1 MYNRNTLS
9 WFKHVDFFII
19 DEVSM
24 QLAFLIASIIRF
36 GKPSIYS
43 MPVYH
48 DLLMI
53 MFLVDL
59 MVLVSFNTMSGVL
72 RRGFFKE
79 VINTV
84 KHSSIVFA
92 ITMAYM
98 FALKSGGTYSR
109 IFMAASFLCYIFLSY
124 FSRVIWR
131 EYILKNGV
139 PTWARGRLLVVSVSE
154 KAEQIIKSLKKH
166 GTDGYELAGIVL
178 SDECEEKEIA
188 GVPVVTTLDKAA
200 DYICKQWIDAV
211 YIDEQYSDPR
221 IIKLMDDCR
230 QMALPVHLHIPS
242 LNETGA
248 KQFVEKIGGTFVLT
262 TTVNYATPVQA
273 LGKRCIDI
281 LGGVFGSI
289 IAVIIM
295 MIFGP
300 VIKIASPGPILYKQE
315 RIGKNGK
322 RFKILKLRSMY
333 MNADE
338 MKTKLMEQNKVKSGM
353 MFKMDFDPRIIG
365 NRILPDGTKK
375 TGIGEFIRKYS
386 LDEFPQFFN
395 VLVGQM
401 SLVGTR
407 PPTVDEWERY
417 EFHHRGRLACKPG
430 ITGMWQ
436 VSGRS
441 GITDFEEV
449 VRLDTEY
456 ITNWSFGLDFRILLK
471 TIGVVIR
478 HEGAM

>member
-9 WFKHVDFFII
+9 WFKHIDFFIL
-19 DEVSM
+19 DEISI
-24 QLAFLIASIIRF
+24 QLSFFIAGLIRF
-36 GKPSIYS
+36 GDLSIY
-43 MPVYH
+43 MQPVYH
-48 DLLMI
+48 NFMMI

-59 MVLVSFNTMSGVL
+59 VALVFFNTMSGVL

-79 VINTV
+79 FINTL

-92 ITMAYM
+92 IAMAYM
-98 FALKSGGTYSR
+98 FALQSGDTYSR
-109 IFMAASFLCYIFLSY
+109 IFMSVSYMCYIVFGYL
-124 FSRVIWR
+124 FRVIWR

-139 PTWARGRLLVVSVSE
+139 PTWQRGQLLIISDSDN
-154 KAEQIIKSLKKH
+154 AEQIIKSLEKH

-178 SDECEEKEIA
+178 TDECDQKEIA
-188 GVPVVTTLDKAA
+188 GVPVVTTLEDASK
-200 DYICKQWIDAV
+200 YICKQWIDAV
-211 YIDEQYSDPR
+211 YIEEQYSDPR

-230 QMALPVHLHIPS
+230 QMALPVHLHIHS

-281 LGGVFGSI
+281 LGGIFGSI
-289 IAVIIM
+289 MAIFIM
-295 MIFGP
+295 IIFGP
-300 VIKIASPGPILYKQE
+300 MIKIASPGPILYKQE

-338 MKTKLMEQNKVKSGM
+338 KKNELMRQNKVKDGM

-407 PPTVDEWERY
+407 PPTVDEWEKY

-471 TIGVVIR
+471 TFGVVIK